1 MLSSN
6 NLRKIGNYIDAGAT
20 NKINE
25 EYIKNNYADTTYK

>member
-1 MLSSN
+1 MVISELFQ
-6 NLRKIGNYIDAGAT
+6 RGNYIDAGAI